1 MIWDVPHHR
10 GAGFPLSILRPTGV
24 YSILSSLY
32 QDMHLRPVDLMRLL
46 ALANIREAPLMGVR
60 DLSAGIGG
68 TLGDLADA
76 GLLVQCVGGHHGGH
90 TRYDLTRFGARL
102 VAALAPVS
110 QWAMSDFAFVASAT
124 RARLGLPPLIGRAPA
139 GLRTERTATGM
150 AIGLMDGLW
159 STTVMVYVDSAGCD
173 GIGALRL
180 EDTVNAAIDASSGE
194 SRVERHLHR
203 GTLYRTLHGLVA
215 KGLLTRVEDP
225 PRVRYLVT
233 PHGRGMMD
241 AWWQVADGF
250 GIKYDDEL
258 FRIVQAT
265 TSWFKP
271 PSEG

>member
-32 QDMHLRPVDLMRLL
+32 QDMHLRPVDLLRLL

-68 TLGDLADA
+68 TLGDLTDA

-90 TRYDLTRFGARL
+90 TRYDLTRFGAQL
-102 VAALAPVS
+102 IAALAPVS
-110 QWAMSDFAFVASAT
+110 QWAMSDFDFVALAT
-124 RARLGLPPLIGRAPA
+124 RSRLGLPPMVGRVPA
-139 GLRTERTATGM
+139 ALRRERTATGM
-150 AIGLMDGLW
+150 AISLLDGLW
-159 STTVMVYVDSAGCD
+159 STTVMVYVDSAGRE

-180 EDTVNAAIDASSGE
+180 EDTVNAAINASSGE

-215 KGLLTRVEDP
+215 KGLLSRAEDA
-225 PRVRYLVT
+225 PRVRYLLT
-233 PHGRGMMD
+233 SHGRGLMD

-250 GIKYDDEL
+250 GIAHDAEL
-258 FRIVQAT
+258 FQIVQKA
-265 TSWFKP
+265 SGWFPK
-271 PSEG
+271 SGG